1 MKWIKFHD
9 VASSLNTV
17 GVVNFITA
25 DQIKYVS
32 TTSTTVILHGLGA
45 GAEVAALDT
54 TTITCASGESVTLA
68 NMLMQ
73 AIGSLPEGEI
83 LTVDVD
89 FGTSD
94 ALISDISYAALAP

>member
-9 VASSLNTV
+9 VASSANTAN
-17 GVVNFITA
+17 VVNFISA

-32 TTSTTVILHGLGA
+32 TTATTAIVHCIGA
-45 GAEVAALDT
+45 GAEVAKLDT
-54 TTITCASGESVTLA
+54 TTITCASGESITLA

-94 ALISDISYAALAP
+94 ALISDISYLVVS

>member
-9 VASSLNTV
+9 VASSLNTADI
-17 GVVNFITA
+17 VNFINA

-32 TTSTTVILHGLGA
+32 TTATTAVVHCIGA
-45 GAEVAALDT
+45 GAEVAKLDT

-94 ALISDISYAALAP
+94 ALISDISYLVVS

>member
-9 VASSLNTV
+9 VASSVNTAN
-17 GVVNFITA
+17 VVNFISA

-32 TTSTTVILHGLGA
+32 TTATTAIVHCIGA
-45 GAEVAALDT
+45 GAEVAKLDT

-89 FGTSD
+89 FGTSST
-94 ALISDISYAALAP
+94 LISDISYAVVA

>member
-9 VASSLNTV
+9 VASSANTAN
-17 GVVNFITA
+17 VVNFISA

-32 TTSTTVILHGLGA
+32 TTATTAVVHCIGA
-45 GAEVAALDT
+45 GAEVAKLDT
-54 TTITCASGESVTLA
+54 TTITCASGESITLA

-94 ALISDISYAALAP
+94 TLISDISYAVVA

>member
-9 VASSLNTV
+9 VASSLNTAD
-17 GVVNFITA
+17 VVNFINA

-32 TTSTTVILHGLGA
+32 TTATTAIVHCIGA

-94 ALISDISYAALAP
+94 ALISDISYLALPE